1 MLPVNILFLVPQQKE
16 VAGVWYRDHEGKEFL
31 KIALPVDAWGMAAT
45 IKTRK
50 GVHKMTM
57 DRWGD
62 STHKMSAYNN
72 RYQPSTRDQKQI
84 DRMKRETMVLYP
96 TLQPN
101 LVLPIRSPGFSGGRG
116 VFPRVT
122 GGLRGLN
129 WTAGGLRV
137 QPPRNELEPEREEG
151 PSTSGFYRQQREAAP
166 YVTRRRFHR
175 KSPSRRPHRRT
186 PYYPPS
192 PQYRGDSASEDEVAQ
207 APAAKGKYTDPT
219 PTPIPRDEHANMD
232 QEESGKEEDSP
243 GYATPPEAMAKTT
256 QQLHTALSNQLDK
269 ALQEVLDKPG
279 PSCSRKQGGGDR
291 EPTPGPQILKQGELN
306 LATEKWF
313 LEPNKVRFMDEPDTY
328 RANVGRHREIQPRLM
343 KAKTYPHLVFA
354 DPPASP
360 DREISKS
367 PRERRAASNPPGEA
381 SNAAPDSTTIQKEPS
396 LEMHEAPPVPLE
408 PEVEVIPHPG
418 APFTQKDDSD
428 CEIVEPPVPFKPKKG
443 WAKKRMEQTKKTLV
457 LCIPRMDGPP
467 VKREEAGA
475 SQMENPAPQA
485 EGNDP
490 GEGEAQEPQPDSGN
504 GSMDELD

>member
-1 MLPVNILFLVPQQKE
+1 
-16 VAGVWYRDHEGKEFL
+16 
-31 KIALPVDAWGMAAT
+31 MAAT

-72 RYQPSTRDQKQI
+72 RYQPTTRDQRQI

-96 TLQPN
+96 TLAPN
-101 LVLPIRSPGFSGGRG
+101 PVVPKRIPGFSGCQG

-129 WTAGGLRV
+129 WRAEGLRV
-137 QPPRNELEPEREEG
+137 QPPRNGLQPENKEG
-151 PSTSGFYRQQREAAP
+151 PSTSGFYGQQREAAP
-166 YVTRRRFHR
+166 YVIRRRFHR
-175 KSPSRRPHRRT
+175 KSPSRRPHRRM
-186 PYYPPS
+186 PYPPS
-192 PQYRGDSASEDEVAQ
+192 PQYRCDSTSEDEAVQ

-219 PTPIPRDEHANMD
+219 LTPIPRDEPASMD

-243 GYATPPEAMAKTT
+243 GYATAPEAIAKTT

-269 ALQEVLDKPG
+269 ALQEALDKPG
-279 PSCSRKQGGGDR
+279 PSCLRKQGGGDR
-291 EPTPGPQILKQGELN
+291 EPTPGPQALKQGELN

-313 LEPNKVRFMDEPDTY
+313 LEPNKIRFMDGPDTY
-328 RANVGRHREIQPRLM
+328 RANVGRHREPQPRLM

-360 DREISKS
+360 DRETSKR
-367 PRERRAASNPPGEA
+367 PRERRAASNPPGEVSKA
-381 SNAAPDSTTIQKEPS
+381 TPDSTTIQKEPS

-418 APFTQKDDSD
+418 APS
-428 CEIVEPPVPFKPKKG
+428 P
-443 WAKKRMEQTKKTLV
+443 KRMIL
-457 LCIPRMDGPP
+457 I
-467 VKREEAGA
+467 VK
-475 SQMENPAPQA
+475 
-485 EGNDP
+485 
-490 GEGEAQEPQPDSGN
+490 
-504 GSMDELD
+504 